1 MIILALFCRQVTR
14 IRVSNSPEV
23 TQKLMVGLGCEF
35 RPFQLRFHAGN
46 SSRKISIHLYSTL
59 LIIFLTISNL
69 LLNHSSNFFFLSHWT
84 FQTQN
89 FQLVFFFNK
98 LFVEILYLFIIMII
112 ILSFSLLNMVFFSSL
127 NLFIKAALKS
137 SSAKSNIWVLPAVF
151 SYWFL
156 CSLFKKFYFTISF
169 LSFVYF
175 YYSHFS
181 F

>member
-1 MIILALFCRQVTR
+1 MFIFHLFCGSNMLYMHYLIILLSTVIILALFCRQVTR

-84 FQTQN
+84 FQIQN
-89 FQLVFFFNK
+89 FQLVFFFLIN
-98 LFVEILYLFIIMII
+98 
-112 ILSFSLLNMVFFSSL
+112 SLLKFSICL
-127 NLFIKAALKS
+127 
-137 SSAKSNIWVLPAVF
+137 
-151 SYWFL
+151 
-156 CSLFKKFYFTISF
+156 
-169 LSFVYF
+169 
-175 YYSHFS
+175 
-181 F
+181 